1 MPDKHLPAYLL
12 VGVLLGAGCLPV
24 CVADDLTPR
33 PQQVFSEKPRIEDY
47 ADYNT
52 FLVDIMEYRRQKQ
65 ERMAKRPAGPQAGPA
80 DDTTLANVTGQSA
93 AATDLGLYRIDRP
106 ESLEEALNRASKLP
120 HPVYDEPERFGRT
133 TAASFPMPPMEGEDM
148 AARDIAGKLQ
158 DMNTVNPEAY
168 EDPTALDH
176 ASAFLAEDPN
186 NDDEVRDKKAAEGTN
201 EAYPISYD
209 VAARVA
215 TDSDGHVVRAPLY
228 IKDEVGYTAVYSL
241 NIEITTLKN

>member
-24 CVADDLTPR
+24 FAADSLTPR

-47 ADYNT
+47 ADYST

-65 ERMAKRPAGPQAGPA
+65 ERAAQQSALPRTGPA

-93 AATDLGLYRIDRP
+93 AVADLGLYRIDGP

-158 DMNTVNPEAY
+158 DMDTVNPEIY
-168 EDPTALDH
+168 EDPTAQDH
-176 ASAFLAEDPN
+176 ATAFLAEDPD
-186 NDDEVRDKKAAEGTN
+186 NDAEVRDKKAAEGTN

-215 TDSDGHVVRAPLY
+215 TDSDGRVVRAPLY